1 MLTIKQRYSSLRQ
14 FSFEREFP
22 LTEELESPSHI
33 LPLEPK
39 PLTKP
44 EKIDELDDKELLE
57 RINKLKDENETMRL
71 ENLLFSRYLLRV
83 TKPKIIETFNDYEDK
98 TDIIV
103 GTFDQTKVIDTG
115 REISYKISTT
125 HTRDGKPL
133 WIKRSVSSR
142 TPTDIRYI
150 PPIEQKRFF
159 IASYEVEQTHL
170 DWQRMKA
177 NALAALDNLKLLYR
191 NIQSDYNSQ
200 QLLNQQ
206 LERQIDK
213 YRTLIGEQEF
223 NSPYLSVP
231 GELFVS
237 RVHKLIDSR
246 ISSIGAF
253 LVNTELLHTHI
264 ERVDVRIRQLDDF
277 MTGTNKVEIDW
288 EIKKQNDYSTKFKNL
303 ENIYIIEKSSYYTVV
318 HHLEEIKKDLN
329 EQKLKIED
337 LEKQFEILQNYLEQ
351 KIIDINYIKQENNK
365 ILKENN
371 ILKDRIDTTLKVPT
385 INNYAYITEKRKL
398 LQNDIN
404 IWTQRVNIAE
414 TLLSQLKRQNK
425 PPKILPPLQ
434 TTI

>member
-1 MLTIKQRYSSLRQ
+1 
-14 FSFEREFP
+14 
-22 LTEELESPSHI
+22 
-33 LPLEPK
+33 
-39 PLTKP
+39 
-44 EKIDELDDKELLE
+44 
-57 RINKLKDENETMRL
+57 
-71 ENLLFSRYLLRV
+71 
-83 TKPKIIETFNDYEDK
+83 
-98 TDIIV
+98 
-103 GTFDQTKVIDTG
+103 
-115 REISYKISTT
+115 
-125 HTRDGKPL
+125 
-133 WIKRSVSSR
+133 
-142 TPTDIRYI
+142 
-150 PPIEQKRFF
+150 
-159 IASYEVEQTHL
+159 
-170 DWQRMKA
+170 
-177 NALAALDNLKLLYR
+177 LLYR

-303 ENIYIIEKSSYYTVV
+303 ENIYIIEKSSYYTV
-318 HHLEEIKKDLN
+318 K
-329 EQKLKIED
+329 
-337 LEKQFEILQNYLEQ
+337 
-351 KIIDINYIKQENNK
+351 
-365 ILKENN
+365 NN